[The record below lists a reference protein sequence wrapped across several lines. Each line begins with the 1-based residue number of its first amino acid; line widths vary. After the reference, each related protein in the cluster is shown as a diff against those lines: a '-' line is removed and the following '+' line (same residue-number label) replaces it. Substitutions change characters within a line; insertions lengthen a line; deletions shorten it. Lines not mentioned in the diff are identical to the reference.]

1 MLSKSRYQYRRIVNF
16 ECDFKFVGAKL
27 PLQLSREPRVVFG
40 QNRAAMTGKVL
51 PSGWLRVVR
60 VEIYFV
66 TINGSDEEG
75 DGGKGRDIKRET
87 FRFSRICFLS
97 CRIVRM
103 FWERSDG
110 YWICAE
116 LDMRVTNVIVFSP
129 QPPTGGVSQAR
140 QRRTNMASIRGAV
153 NTSRAALY
161 SLLLCHTRSGC
172 VTSWRHN

>member
-1 MLSKSRYQYRRIVNF
+1 MILSLSGQNS
-16 ECDFKFVGAKL
+16 

-66 TINGSDEEG
+66 TINGSDKEG
-75 DGGKGRDIKRET
+75 EGGKGRDVKRET
-87 FRFSRICFLS
+87 FRFSRICSLS
-97 CRIVRM
+97 CRILRM

>member
-1 MLSKSRYQYRRIVNF
+1 MIVNF

-27 PLQLSREPRVVFG
+27 PSAAIERATCGVWAKSCGNDRQSPSKWVAASRPCGNILCHYQRIRRRG
-40 QNRAAMTGKVL
+40 R
-51 PSGWLRVVR
+51 
-60 VEIYFV
+60 
-66 TINGSDEEG
+66 
-75 DGGKGRDIKRET
+75 GGKGRDVKRET
-87 FRFSRICFLS
+87 FRFSRICSLS
-97 CRIVRM
+97 CGILRM